1 MKSFN
6 NNYSFLIADHH
17 AVVRYSISEMIK
29 ESLRCITI
37 YESDTI
43 ISVLKILR
51 ETKIDFIILGVNF
64 PEVDGIF
71 NVFEI
76 KKIQPGTKI
85 LIFSNHNKD
94 IYEMRYLNAG
104 ASIFMNKTS
113 TEEDIKFALKN
124 MIILGQ
130 N

>member
-1 MKSFN
+1 MSNF
-6 NNYSFLIADHH
+6 
-17 AVVRYSISEMIK
+17 
-29 ESLRCITI
+29 
-37 YESDTI
+37 
-43 ISVLKILR
+43 
-51 ETKIDFIILGVNF
+51 ETQ
-64 PEVDGIF
+64 
-71 NVFEI
+71 VFEI

-113 TEEDIKFALKN
+113 MEEEIKFVLKN
-124 MIILGQ
+124 MIVLGQ